1 MVSMQRRAYGKTG
14 LEFSALA
21 YGAMSIAQDPD
32 IKDGV
37 APSLIAALDS
47 GVNVVDTARAYG
59 NSETLVAS
67 TLRAWRGERPII
79 STKLRSLS
87 RETWRFPRPLAEAYT
102 PQSLRAS
109 VEESLTALNVETL
122 DIVHLHQWHYLWTHE
137 LEWLQTLEALRA
149 EGKLRFIAVSAQDH
163 EHDALLEL
171 VSGGRIDG
179 VQLILNLFESRPMNG
194 LLPLAKARGVGVIA
208 RCVFDSGGLGEPLS
222 KEEFE
227 RRAFLKH
234 APYAEYQERIEA
246 LRQAFTPEPAADISE
261 LAMRFVLS
269 APEVSTITLGL
280 PRKSFVESAVA
291 AVERGPLPAEAVEAI
306 RREHVWSKN
315 FYEQLI

>member
-1 MVSMQRRAYGKTG
+1 MQRRAYGKTG
-14 LEFSALA
+14 LKLSALA

-32 IKDGV
+32 TKDGV
-37 APSLIAALDS
+37 APSLLAALDR
-47 GVNVVDTARAYG
+47 GVNIVDTARVYPG
-59 NSETLVAS
+59 SETLIAS

-87 RETWRFPRPLAEAYT
+87 RETWRFPRPIAEAYT

-109 VEESLTALNVETL
+109 VEESLAALGVETL

-137 LEWLQTLEALRA
+137 PEWLQTLEALRT
-149 EGKLRFIAVSAQDH
+149 EGKLRFIAISAQDH

-171 VSGGRIDG
+171 VSSNRIDG
-179 VQLILNLFESRPMNG
+179 VQLILNLFESRPMNS

-234 APYAEYQERIEA
+234 APYTQYQERVQA
-246 LRQAFTPEPAADISE
+246 LRQAFTPEPAAEVFE
-261 LAMRFVLS
+261 LALRFALS
-269 APEVSTITLGL
+269 APEVSTITLGM
-280 PRKSFVESAVA
+280 PRKDFVESAVA
-291 AVERGPLPAEAVEAI
+291 AVERGPLPAETVEAI

-315 FYEQLI
+315 FYERLI